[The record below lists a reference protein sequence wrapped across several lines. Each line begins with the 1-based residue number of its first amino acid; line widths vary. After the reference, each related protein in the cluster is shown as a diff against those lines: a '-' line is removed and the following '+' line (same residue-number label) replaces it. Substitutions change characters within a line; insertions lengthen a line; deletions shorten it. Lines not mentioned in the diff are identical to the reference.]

1 MFVRLPPLYPIVDLT
16 NCPVRP
22 ETLVSILAD
31 YGINVVQLRE
41 KAASSR
47 RFFEDVLYLVE
58 LAEPR
63 GIRVIVNDRT
73 DLAFLSAAQGV
84 HLGQE
89 DLPVE
94 EARTILGRG
103 RIIGRSTHNLPQAL
117 EAQNSSA
124 DYVAIGPVF
133 RTSTKEKPD
142 PVVSREELIEI
153 RKRICKPLVAIGGI
167 TTDNVSGL
175 FECGIDSVAVIRDLL
190 LADNL
195 AKKVS
200 AFLQLWEATHP

>member
-1 MFVRLPPLYPIVDLT
+1 MSLKLPPLYPIVDLT
-16 NCPVRP
+16 CCPVRP

-31 YGINVVQLRE
+31 SGINVVQLRE

-47 RFFEDVLYLVE
+47 RFFDDVLYLVE

-63 GIRVIVNDRT
+63 GIRAIVNDRT
-73 DLAFLSAAQGV
+73 DLVFLSAAQGV

-94 EARTILGRG
+94 EARRILGRG
-103 RIIGRSTHNLPQAL
+103 RIIGQSTHSLPQAL

-133 RTSTKEKPD
+133 QTSTKENPD

-153 RKRICKPLVAIGGI
+153 RKRISKPLVAIGGI
-167 TTDNVSGL
+167 TTDNVSEL

-190 LADNL
+190 FADDF

-200 AFLQLWEATHP
+200 AFLQLWEAAHS